1 MTTID
6 VHEDDSAATTSDDS
20 SRVLRFEREALPL
33 RDELRRAARRYT
45 NNAHDAEDLV
55 QETFAKAWG
64 GFDSFDPGSN
74 LRAWMFRI
82 MVNAWISSH
91 RRSERRPRET
101 LTESFTDAQLVAA
114 SRRFHTSPSAETQAL
129 QLLPNGDLK
138 RAFQTLPASL
148 QSVVYYA
155 DICQLAYREIA
166 DLERIPLGTVMS
178 RLHRARRQLRSAL
191 LADASPCAA

>member
-6 VHEDDSAATTSDDS
+6 EHRT
-20 SRVLRFEREALPL
+20 FEREALPL
-33 RDELRRAARRYT
+33 RAELGRAALRYT
-45 NNAHDAEDLV
+45 HNAHDAEDLV
-55 QETFAKAWG
+55 QETFAKAWA
-64 GFDSFDPGSN
+64 GFGSFDPGTN

-101 LTESFTDAQLVAA
+101 LTESFTDAQLMAE
-114 SRRFHTSPSAETQAL
+114 SRRFHTAPSAESQAL
-129 QLLPNGDLK
+129 LLLPDGELR
-138 RAFQTLPASL
+138 RAFQTLPATL

-166 DLERIPLGTVMS
+166 DVERIPLGTVMS

-191 LADASPCAA
+191 MGDASPCAA

>member
-6 VHEDDSAATTSDDS
+6 VHENDSAATTSDDS

-33 RDELRRAARRYT
+33 RDELSRAARRYT

-55 QETFAKAWG
+55 QETFAKAWA

-82 MVNAWISSH
+82 MVNTWISSH

-101 LTESFTDAQLVAA
+101 LTESFTDAQLATA
-114 SRRFHTSPSAETQAL
+114 SRRSHTSPSAETQAL
-129 QLLPNGDLK
+129 QLLPDGDLK

-191 LADASPCAA
+191 LADASPFAA

>member
-1 MTTID
+1 MTAID

-20 SRVLRFEREALPL
+20 SRIRRFEREALPL
-33 RDELRRAARRYT
+33 RDELGRAARRYV

-55 QETFAKAWG
+55 QETFAKAWA

-101 LTESFTDAQLVAA
+101 LTESFTDAQLVAD
-114 SRRFHTSPSAETQAL
+114 SRRFATSPSAETQAL
-129 QLLPNGDLK
+129 QWLP
-138 RAFQTLPASL
+138 
-148 QSVVYYA
+148 
-155 DICQLAYREIA
+155 
-166 DLERIPLGTVMS
+166 ER
-178 RLHRARRQLRSAL
+178 
-191 LADASPCAA
+191 